1 MAEEPLAELAAAA
14 TADPLL
20 DWETTHGKTER
31 FDGLD
36 QLVADSL
43 AAEWQGRDI
52 VAIHKDPAGRR
63 YKDRVEA
70 TQLPPEQQ
78 HLLHQQYAVDEQQR
92 RGAWYIPDELSLK
105 PWASTLPIT
114 LNAQPRQ
121 ALTLAHDVT
130 AGTDTATNTP
140 AAVWLWSTVEPVLE
154 LLVRPLTLWAGE
166 RAPLRSREE
175 AETAWTSTVED
186 LRRLNIGLDELAQP
200 FAPQRWA
207 SRSRG
212 EQQRARETYLA
223 GLRSIDPA
231 ELARRTRALR
241 VQKLLAVLA
250 KKTKGKPQAPLA
262 RTALT
267 KAHQPTLSAYFGG
280 HWLSLLDYTGLQ
292 AHPSEE
298 VITALPEPAL
308 LVNTGQDSVST
319 IAQAQ
324 NLATDDVEAI
334 LAAYLGTKPRQQSPI
349 DERLTALQRWWD
361 AFDNIHAKQEPGMPE
376 LWGLVDDGLPLV
388 TVSNPRRGAARQYR
402 ALLPHDITVEV
413 DRLWDGLTLPQ
424 WPENIV
430 SEPHP
435 HRLMAEAIGPA
446 ARFWHGVA
454 LTAWYE
460 TEDGYSRNTLDEVA
474 DAHRADLAALDEL
487 GCSVDSAL
495 FDDLIAVQK
504 TFGEPRE
511 VRGTM
516 TTRSLGNGI
525 AVEHWTGS
533 WGRREGFE
541 RARDVI
547 TRHRRVWA
555 SAHLPDY
562 LAARWRQDLSQAVHR
577 YHKHLAAK
585 GKPPTFKQFS
595 RIAASAANRWFN
607 GDLSGIYRAMGES
620 APHTPR
626 RVDQLPV
633 DAYEFAVAVYVG
645 LGGEFVDD
653 SYEAIT
659 AYGDGYDRLWSLATL
674 ANKSIY
680 YVQLC
685 EAMGERPEP
694 KRVVR
699 EDIWSMIWPGGL
711 EEGWPAF
718 TQYVDDL
725 RTAAPEDFPDAASLM
740 ASATAE
746 APASPDPRQP
756 DGQNIV
762 RVSFGSGFIAPNW
775 RAPDTAGYS
784 YYTGPDLQLSVGDRV
799 LVPTEHP
806 DQPEVATVIALTR
819 GASEYDG
826 PLATLIGRAPN

>member
-1 MAEEPLAELAAAA
+1 MAEDPLAELAAAA
-14 TADPLL
+14 TVDPLL
-20 DWETTHGKTER
+20 TWETIQGKAER
-31 FDGLD
+31 FEGPD
-36 QLVADSL
+36 QLVAESL
-43 AAEWQGRDI
+43 AAAWRGQDI
-52 VAIHKDPAGRR
+52 IAIHPDSAGRR

-70 TQLPPEQQ
+70 TQISAEQ
-78 HLLHQQYAVDEQQR
+78 HDLLHQQYAVDEQQR
-92 RGAWYIPDELSLK
+92 RGAWYIPDELALK
-105 PWASTLPIT
+105 PWGSTLPHT
-114 LNAQPRQ
+114 LASQPRQ

-130 AGTDTATNTP
+130 AGTDTTTSTAD
-140 AAVWLWSTVEPVLE
+140 AVWLWSTAEPVLAM
-154 LLVRPLTLWAGE
+154 LVRPIALWAGE

-175 AETAWTSTVED
+175 AETAWTSTVDD
-186 LRRLNIGLDELAQP
+186 LARLNIGLDELAQP
-200 FAPQRWA
+200 FALQRWA
-207 SRSRG
+207 RRSRG
-212 EQQRARETYLA
+212 EQQQARETYLA
-223 GLRSIDPA
+223 GLRAIDPA
-231 ELARRTRALR
+231 ELARRTRGLR

-250 KKTKGKPQAPLA
+250 KKAKGKPQAPLA

-280 HWLSLLDYTGLQ
+280 RWLSLLDYAGLQ
-292 AHPSEE
+292 PHPSEE
-298 VITALPEPAL
+298 VITALPEPSL
-308 LVNTGQDSVST
+308 LVNTGQESVSN

-349 DERLTALQRWWD
+349 DERLAAIQRWWG
-361 AFDNIHAKQEPGMPE
+361 AFDNIHAEQAPGMPE

-402 ALLPHDITVEV
+402 ALLPNEIVAEV

-487 GCSVDSAL
+487 GCSVDPAL
-495 FDDLIAVQK
+495 FDDLVAVQK
-504 TFGEPRE
+504 TFGEPKE
-511 VRGTM
+511 VRGEM
-516 TTRSLGNGI
+516 TARALGNGI
-525 AVEHWTGS
+525 TVEHWTGS

-541 RARDVI
+541 RARDII
-547 TRHRRVWA
+547 TRHRRTWA
-555 SAHLPDY
+555 SAHLANY

-585 GKPPTFKQFS
+585 GKAPTFKQFS
-595 RIAASAANRWFN
+595 RMAASAANRWFN

-620 APHTPR
+620 APHTSR

-659 AYGDGYDRLWSLATL
+659 AYGDGYERLWSLATL

-694 KRVVR
+694 KRVVP
-699 EDIWSMIWPGGL
+699 EDIWSKIWPGGL

-718 TQYVDDL
+718 IQYVDDL
-725 RTAAPEDFPDAASLM
+725 RIASPEDFPDAASLM
-740 ASATAE
+740 ASATPE
-746 APASPDPRQP
+746 TLASPDPRQP
-756 DGQNIV
+756 DGHNIV
-762 RVSFGSGFIAPNW
+762 RVSFGARFIAPSW

-784 YYTGPDLQLSVGDRV
+784 YYTKPDLQLSVGDHV
-799 LVPTEHP
+799 LVPTEHS
-806 DQPEVATVIALTR
+806 DEPEIATVIALTR
-819 GASEYDG
+819 GTSEYGG
-826 PLATLIGRAPN
+826 PTATLVGRARD